1 MFRRRWIAFCLL
13 EIFLMVRLKHSG
25 VLVNERWEESQM
37 GGTVNRIG
45 WRRFL
50 VGLML
55 AALVLGVGSAVAEEA
70 TTRQD
75 YVTQL
80 EGVCKPDAE
89 ATQRAM
95 KGARSDIQAER
106 FDVAAGKFAKAT
118 RIFGSTVDEI
128 APISRPSEDKKRL
141 GKWFVYL
148 RKQESYLSQITS
160 QLRAD
165 HGIKAQRLI
174 ARFIHSGNLAN
185 NVVLAFG
192 FNYCSFKFSRYG

>member
-1 MFRRRWIAFCLL
+1 MR
-13 EIFLMVRLKHSG
+13 
-25 VLVNERWEESQM
+25 
-37 GGTVNRIG
+37 GTMNRIG
-45 WRRFL
+45 WLWGCVCL
-50 VGLML
+50 VLAVWVVGVGTAL
-55 AALVLGVGSAVAEEA
+55 AAEGP
-70 TTRQD
+70 TRKE
-75 YVTQL
+75 YVSQL
-80 EGVCKPDAE
+80 EEICKPDAE

-106 FDVAAGKFAKAT
+106 FGVAAGKFAKAT

-128 APISRPSEDKKRL
+128 APAPRPSADKERL
-141 GKWFVYL
+141 GKWFVDL